1 MSCCPLQLHGYPA
14 TAREME
20 SGRKVQC
27 YLAVRPY
34 DVISGGEPQGH
45 IEKLLSLVPLAS
57 Y

>member
-27 YLAVRPY
+27 YLAVWPY